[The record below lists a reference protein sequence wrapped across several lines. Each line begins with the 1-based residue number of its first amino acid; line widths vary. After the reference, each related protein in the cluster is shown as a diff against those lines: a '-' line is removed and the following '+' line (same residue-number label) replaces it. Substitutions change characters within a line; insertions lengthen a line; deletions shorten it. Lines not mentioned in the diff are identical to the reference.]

1 MTKSN
6 PGKSWPFGFRLA
18 TLLTLLL
25 VVAFILLSLIPIDL
39 SERSPAIKAAVEE
52 RIRGTVEM
60 ERILFNPLPYPRI
73 RLENFTLSDDKEV
86 IVEAQAVR
94 ADIALFPLLFK
105 KITIKKLHITD
116 GALRLR
122 RDNEG
127 RINIQQLR
135 KKKIYRVRINSFKL
149 KQSSLV
155 FIDDSADKSARYEM
169 EKTDAFLYSSADGL
183 SFAGEGLIL
192 PDTTFHVSGKAQ
204 KDDGLWNISGKLS
217 FENLMLGR
225 LAPYLKKEDM
235 RGTEVLGSVSLD
247 SVYSYTGL
255 DPFGA
260 TGFKTG
266 SLKGQGLIKGSAT
279 SKDITVDIPGLFT
292 KPIGSESASTDIEL
306 SWNEDKIILA
316 LDETMLAVDD
326 YGVEGSFALKLAQK
340 SEDWGVELKITT
352 TPVEA
357 AYLKELI
364 DTKAVPKSISS
375 VVDRSRPVAGSIAL
389 RDLSF
394 STGRGLIKTLSL
406 EAQLDDYGFSHPRLE
421 NRFSSINGKIS
432 FKDEVLF
439 VEGIRGLYGSSAVED
454 LFAEVK
460 NVGGEFSYSASAN
473 ASLNVAEA
481 LDEIGGRLG
490 LKAFHRISA
499 SGRSILKLS
508 VEGGG
513 KDLKDTILVRTSL
526 DMTDTEVRYKEH
538 LKKPNGHRIGL
549 DAVARIKTAGKVVA
563 EGNLLIGNSTLKVK
577 AMVGSGT
584 GKGKGGPTPFRV
596 ELNSEDI
603 ALEDIVK
610 LSPYFDTPIAT
621 GSASL
626 ELTVK
631 RKSNSPL
638 ILYDGELRVDK
649 GVFKGTFLQRTVRR
663 FDAVARLNGN
673 SGKVVLKRLE
683 MGDSDLSGRLTI
695 SDISKGLID
704 FNFISEHLHLSDF
717 LPSADEE
724 AIPKPSPGSESIY
737 YKEPF
742 VTGRGVLSIKNGTI
756 WKSSF
761 ETFRAEVRIGKKE
774 MRFEPVSFIAH
785 NGEVSG
791 NATYFRER
799 TSPLLFKT
807 ALSADRVEL
816 APLIRDIGAKEDIL
830 TGRLTARLNLKAKR
844 GFLPLSSGMD
854 GDARLMATDGS
865 LYRFVVLSKIFSIIN
880 IVSITDLFQSGLP
893 YSGISGDYTIKD
905 GVIKTEN
912 MVFKS
917 KTLRMGA
924 IGKITMPT
932 KRMKATLS
940 LHPFVTVDKI
950 VSTIPIAGWIL
961 IGKQGIISMYYRIKG
976 PLTALKVEPMTAKG
990 MGKNILGIFGRLL
1003 TAPIKALEPLIPEKG
1018 PNEPNETNE
1027 TGETGAP
1034 ALLE

>member
-1 MTKSN
+1 MTKKN
-6 PGKSWPFGFRLA
+6 PRKSWPFGIRLA

-39 SERSPAIKAAVEE
+39 SERAPDIKAAVEE
-52 RIRGTVEM
+52 RIHGTVEM

-73 RLENFTLSDDKEV
+73 RLENFTLNDDKEV
-86 IVEAQAVR
+86 IVKAQSVR

-105 KITIKKLHITD
+105 KITIKKLHITN
-116 GALRLR
+116 GSLRLR
-122 RDNEG
+122 RDHDG

-135 KKKIYRVRINSFKL
+135 KKKIYQVRVNSFKL
-149 KQSSLV
+149 KQISLV
-155 FIDDSADKSARYEM
+155 FIDDSAELPARYEM
-169 EKTDAFLYSSADGL
+169 EKTDAYLYSSADGL
-183 SFAGEGLIL
+183 SFAGEGLVL

-204 KDDGLWNISGKLS
+204 SDNGLWNISGKLS
-217 FENLMLGR
+217 FENLILDR

-235 RGTEVLGSVSLD
+235 GGTEVLGSVSLD

-255 DPFGA
+255 DPLGA
-260 TGFKTG
+260 TAFKSG

-279 SKDITVDIPGLFT
+279 SKDVTVDMPGLFT
-292 KPIGSESASTDIEL
+292 KPIGSESASTNIEF
-306 SWNEDKIILA
+306 SWNEDNIILA

-326 YGVEGSFALKLAQK
+326 YGVEGSFTLKLAQK
-340 SEDWGVELKITT
+340 SEDWGAVLKIST

-364 DTKAVPKSISS
+364 AAKAVPESIRS

-394 STGRGLIKTLSL
+394 STGTELIKTLSL
-406 EAQLDDYGFSHPRLE
+406 EAQLNDYGFSHPRLE
-421 NRFSSINGKIS
+421 DRFSSINGKIS

-490 LKAFHRISA
+490 LKAFHRINA
-499 SGRSILKLS
+499 SGRSILKLA

-538 LKKPNGHRIGL
+538 LKKPNGHRIKL
-549 DAVARIKTAGKVVA
+549 DAVARIKTTGKVVA
-563 EGNLLIGNSTLKVK
+563 EGNLLIGGSTLRVK
-577 AMVGSGT
+577 AMVGSGA
-584 GKGKGGPTPFRV
+584 GKATDGPTPFRV
-596 ELNSEDI
+596 ELNSEEI

-649 GVFKGTFLQRTVRR
+649 GVFKGTFLPRTVRR

-704 FNFISEHLHLSDF
+704 FNFISENLNLSDF
-717 LPSADEE
+717 LPKDDEE
-724 AIPKPSPGSESIY
+724 AGTSKEPASIY

-742 VTGRGVLSIKNGTI
+742 VTGRGVLSIKNGKI

-807 ALSADRVEL
+807 TLSADRVEL

-830 TGRLTARLNLKAKR
+830 TGRLTARLNLKARR

-854 GDARLMATDGS
+854 GSARLMATDGS
-865 LYRFVVLSKIFSIIN
+865 LFRFIVLSKIFSIIN

-905 GVIKTEN
+905 GVIRTEN

-976 PLTALKVEPMTAKG
+976 PLKALKVEPMTAKG
-990 MGKNILGIFGRLL
+990 MSKNILGIFGRLL
-1003 TAPIKALEPLIPEKG
+1003 TAPIKAFEPLVTNES
-1018 PNEPNETNE
+1018 NEP
-1027 TGETGAP
+1027 GETDDTNDTGTP